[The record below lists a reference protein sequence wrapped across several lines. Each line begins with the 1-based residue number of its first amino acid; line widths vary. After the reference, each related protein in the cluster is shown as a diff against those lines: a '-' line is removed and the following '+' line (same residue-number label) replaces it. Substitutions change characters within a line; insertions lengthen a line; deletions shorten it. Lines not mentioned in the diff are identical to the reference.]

1 MLLII
6 SSLLV
11 SMVACMPQGDQR
23 EARCGDY
30 SDYGYFCVP
39 YYQCSAQ
46 NKIITD
52 GVGLVDPRQ
61 AGDLGQEG
69 VCQEPDTNL
78 AVTSKCTKLLEVCC
92 RHPHYVTP
100 TSCSG
105 GNKPDDSDIFGDDDV
120 DDDVFGD
127 DDDDIFGSYD
137 DYDVFE
143 DDDIFGVGPE
153 PGSPG
158 QCGKRNN
165 AGLGTSLDKSSVD
178 DAKFGEWPHVCA
190 VLKKEFIG
198 NNEKAVIV
206 YQCGASLI
214 SDSVVLTAGHC
225 VNDTQSLAGKVIVRC
240 GEWDTQSEDES
251 EPYQEVEVERI
262 QIHPEFN
269 VDNHH
274 NNFAV
279 LFLKNP
285 FTLSD
290 HISPVCLPKPGERLA
305 EQNCVSHG
313 WGKDKFGA
321 EGRYSTILKEVVV
334 PLVENEKCQKDL
346 QENTRL
352 GLYFELDSSFLCA
365 GGQKDVDTCK
375 GDGGSPLTCKQP
387 GGPWFQAGI
396 VSWGIGCGENNTPA
410 VYANVAQASC
420 WIDKAVQCYLGL
432 DDSYFGF
439 EKSECTEYSNCGSIL

>member
-1 MLLII
+1 MA
-6 SSLLV
+6 
-11 SMVACMPQGDQR
+11 ACMPQGEQR
-23 EARCGDY
+23 EVRCGEF
-30 SDYGYFCVP
+30 SDYGYYCVP
-39 YYQCSAQ
+39 YYQCNAQ

-61 AGDLGQEG
+61 AGDLG

-92 RHPHYVTP
+92 RHPQYITP
-100 TSCSG
+100 SSCSDRG
-105 GNKPDDSDIFGDDDV
+105 GNTPDDSDIFGDDDV
-120 DDDVFGD
+120 DDEVFGD
-127 DDDDIFGSYD
+127 DDDDIFGD
-137 DYDVFE
+137 
-143 DDDIFGVGPE
+143 DDDIFGPDYDTNIPEDYDDGIFGIGPE
-153 PGSPG
+153 TGTAG

-165 AGLGTSLDKSSVD
+165 AGLANSLDKSTVD
-178 DAKFGEWPHVCA
+178 DARFGEWPHVCA

-198 NNEKAVIV
+198 NNEKPVMV

-225 VNDTQSLAGKVIVRC
+225 VNDTQSLAGKVTVRC
-240 GEWDTQSEDES
+240 GEWDTQSEDEP
-251 EPYQEVEVERI
+251 EPYQEVEVDRI
-262 QIHPEFN
+262 QIHPNFN

-285 FTLSD
+285 FTLSS
-290 HISPVCLPKPGERLA
+290 HISPVCLPKPGERLSQ
-305 EQNCVSHG
+305 QNCVSHG

-334 PLVENEKCQKDL
+334 PLVDNEKCQKDL
-346 QENTRL
+346 RENTRL

-375 GDGGSPLTCKQP
+375 GDGGSPLTCRQP

-410 VYANVAQASC
+410 VYANVAKASC
-420 WIDKAVQCYLGL
+420 WIDKAVQCYLEMEE
-432 DDSYFGF
+432 SYFGF
-439 EKSECTEYSNCGSIL
+439 EKRECSDYPDCLSTL